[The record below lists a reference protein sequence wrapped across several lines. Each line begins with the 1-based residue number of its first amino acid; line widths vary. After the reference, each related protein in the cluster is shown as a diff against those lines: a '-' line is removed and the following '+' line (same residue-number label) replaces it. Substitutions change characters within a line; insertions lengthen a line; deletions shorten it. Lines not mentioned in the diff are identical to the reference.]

1 MATDTASPIHIC
13 LINQKGGCGKSSTCF
28 HLAGSLAALGK
39 SVLLIDADPQG
50 SISQAFLGPEVVER
64 LDPEQTLAAVFDAVA
79 LPPPADLLIRETHCS
94 GISLIP
100 AIKNVSVF
108 IISCLFGK

>member
-1 MATDTASPIHIC
+1 MAVFLLSSQSLRTELPVATDIVSPIHIC

-64 LDPEQTLAAVFDAVA
+64 LDPEQTLAAVV
-79 LPPPADLLIRETHCS
+79 LSLLHM
-94 GISLIP
+94 
-100 AIKNVSVF
+100 
-108 IISCLFGK
+108 